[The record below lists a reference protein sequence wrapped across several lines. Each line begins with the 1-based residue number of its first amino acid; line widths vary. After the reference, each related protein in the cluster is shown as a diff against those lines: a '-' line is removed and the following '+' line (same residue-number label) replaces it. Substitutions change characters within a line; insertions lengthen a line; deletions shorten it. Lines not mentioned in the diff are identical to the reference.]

1 LGIFFAEFRLKR
13 SLKEAA
19 MATAQTSEIDVLELA
34 RAGDEEAFA
43 QLVGPLRDRIYWR
56 AVKAV
61 GDLDEADDVTQETLM
76 RAFTRLDTFR
86 GDARFSSWLYMV
98 GSNCIRMHLRTRRRK
113 GALRYDDH
121 LNEVE
126 AGVAQGRDAER
137 EHPDIY
143 AMNKE
148 FFTALE
154 EAMSQ
159 LPPQYGSILRLW
171 VEDGLDL
178 KQIQERS
185 GLSIPAIKSRLHR
198 ARQRLRDRLE
208 GRFGVGVVLAA

>member
-1 LGIFFAEFRLKR
+1 
-13 SLKEAA
+13 
-19 MATAQTSEIDVLELA
+19 
-34 RAGDEEAFA
+34 
-43 QLVGPLRDRIYWR
+43 
-56 AVKAV
+56 
-61 GDLDEADDVTQETLM
+61 
-76 RAFTRLDTFR
+76 
-86 GDARFSSWLYMV
+86 
-98 GSNCIRMHLRTRRRK
+98 MHLRTRRRK

-126 AGVAQGRDAER
+126 AGVNQGRDAER
-137 EHPDIY
+137 ELPDIY

-208 GRFGVGVVLAA
+208 SRFGVGVVLAA

>member
-1 LGIFFAEFRLKR
+1 MMSGPNYEV
-13 SLKEAA
+13 S
-19 MATAQTSEIDVLELA
+19 VLDRA
-34 RAGDEEAFA
+34 REGDEDAFA
-43 QLVGPLRDRIYWR
+43 QLVSPLRDRIFWR

-61 GDLDEADDVTQETLM
+61 GDLDEAEDITQETLM

-86 GDARFSSWLYMV
+86 GDSRFSSWLYMV
-98 GSNCIRMHLRTRRRK
+98 GSNCIRMHLRSRRRK

-121 LNEVE
+121 LTEVE
-126 AGVAQGRDAER
+126 AGDASRPEIAR
-137 EHPDIY
+137 NQPDAR

-148 FFTALE
+148 FFMALE

-171 VEDGLDL
+171 VDEGLDL
-178 KQIQERS
+178 KEIQERS

-198 ARQRLRDRLE
+198 ARQRLREALE
-208 GRFGVGVVLAA
+208 NRFGAGVPMAA

>member
-1 LGIFFAEFRLKR
+1 MSCVVIHEVD
-13 SLKEAA
+13 
-19 MATAQTSEIDVLELA
+19 ILERA
-34 RAGDEEAFA
+34 RGGDEDAFA
-43 QLVGPLRDRIYWR
+43 QLVEPLRERIFWR

-61 GDLDEADDVTQETLM
+61 GDLDEADDVTQETLL

-86 GDARFSSWLYMV
+86 GESRFSSWLYMV

-121 LNEVE
+121 VNEVE
-126 AGVAQGRDAER
+126 GGEMVQAINDRCQ
-137 EHPDIY
+137 PDIS
-143 AMNKE
+143 AINKE
-148 FFTALE
+148 FFCALE

-171 VEDGLDL
+171 VDDGLDL
-178 KQIQERS
+178 KEIQQQS

-198 ARQRLRDRLE
+198 ARQRLRDGLE
-208 GRFGVGVVLAA
+208 SRFGVGLAMAA

>member
-1 LGIFFAEFRLKR
+1 MMNGPSYEV
-13 SLKEAA
+13 S
-19 MATAQTSEIDVLELA
+19 VLDRA
-34 RAGDEEAFA
+34 RGGDEEAFA
-43 QLVGPLRDRIYWR
+43 QLVGPLRDRIFWR

-61 GDLDEADDVTQETLM
+61 GDMDEADDVTQETLM

-86 GDARFSSWLYMV
+86 GDSRFSSWLYMV

-121 LNEVE
+121 LTEVE
-126 AGVAQGRDAER
+126 TGDASR
-137 EHPDIY
+137 PDTHRHQPDAR

-148 FFTALE
+148 FFVALE
-154 EAMSQ
+154 DAMSQ

-171 VEDGLDL
+171 VDEGLDL
-178 KQIQERS
+178 KEIQQRS

-198 ARQRLRDRLE
+198 ARQRLRDQLE
-208 GRFGVGVVLAA
+208 SRFGSGVPMAA